1 MKKKIKEVIKMRF
14 VWVSRHELTDL
25 NKQIL
30 KKAFGDFDVVQF
42 KDTVQ
47 DIKDLKQFADQRGAD
62 AYIVVLPPHL
72 IQQLLA
78 IDKRPIYRF
87 IVERKVN
94 EQGDVTF
101 TPIGLERI
109 KEIKVVTERIV

>member
-1 MKKKIKEVIKMRF
+1 MVKLL

-30 KKAFGDFDVVQF
+30 QKAFGDFDVVQF

-47 DIKDLKQFADQRGAD
+47 DIRDLKAFADQHRAD
-62 AYIVVLPPHL
+62 AYVVVLPPHL
-72 IQQLLA
+72 IQQLMQV
-78 IDKRPIYRF
+78 DKRPIFRF
-87 IVERKVN
+87 VVERKVN
-94 EQGDVTF
+94 EQGNVEF
-101 TPIGLERI
+101 TPIGLEQI

>member
-1 MKKKIKEVIKMRF
+1 MRF

-30 KKAFGDFDVVQF
+30 QKAFGDFDVVQF

-47 DIKDLKQFADQRGAD
+47 DIRQLKEFADQSKAD

-72 IQQLLA
+72 IQQLMQV
-78 IDKRPIYRF
+78 DKRPIYRF
-87 IVERKVN
+87 IVERRLKENGEV
-94 EQGDVTF
+94 EF
-101 TPIGLERI
+101 IPIGLEQI

>member
-1 MKKKIKEVIKMRF
+1 MRF

-30 KKAFGDFDVVQF
+30 QKAFNDYEITQY

-47 DIKDLKQFADQRGAD
+47 DVRDLKQFADQHGAD

-72 IQQLLA
+72 IQQLMQV
-78 IDKRPIYRF
+78 DKRPIYRF
-87 IVERKVN
+87 IVERKVD
-94 EQGDVTF
+94 EQGNAVF
-101 TPIGLERI
+101 NPIGLEQI
-109 KEIKVVTERIV
+109 KEIKVVTERVV

>member
-1 MKKKIKEVIKMRF
+1 VVRL

-30 KKAFGDFDVVQF
+30 QKAFGDFDVVQF

-47 DIKDLKQFADQRGAD
+47 DIKQLRQFADQHRAD
-62 AYIVVLPPHL
+62 AYVVVLPPHL

-78 IDKRPIYRF
+78 IDQRPIYRF
-87 IVERKVN
+87 IVERKVD
-94 EQGDVTF
+94 EQGNAVF
-101 TPIGLERI
+101 TPIGLEQI

>member
-1 MKKKIKEVIKMRF
+1 MRF

-30 KKAFGDFDVVQF
+30 QKAFGDFDVVQF

-47 DIKDLKQFADQRGAD
+47 DVRDLKQFADQHGAD
-62 AYIVVLPPHL
+62 AYVVVLPPHL

-87 IVERKVN
+87 IIERKVD
-94 EQGDVTF
+94 EQGNAVF
-101 TPIGLERI
+101 NPIGLEQI
-109 KEIKVVTERIV
+109 KEIKVVTKRIV

>member
-1 MKKKIKEVIKMRF
+1 MVRL

-30 KKAFGDFDVVQF
+30 QKAFGDFDVVQF

-47 DIKDLKQFADQRGAD
+47 DIRDLKQFADQHRAD
-62 AYIVVLPPHL
+62 AYVVVLPPHL

-78 IDKRPIYRF
+78 IDRRPIYRF
-87 IVERKVN
+87 IVERRLKEN
-94 EQGDVTF
+94 GEAEFIPT
-101 TPIGLERI
+101 GLEQI